1 MKTLEKYLN
10 EIKRD
15 EIIDEILNL
24 KLNGGSKLKI
34 QKLQQKLVDIEK
46 TLKND

>member
-1 MKTLEKYLN
+1 MQSLENYLN

-24 KLNGGSKLKI
+24 KLNRGSKLKI

-46 TLKND
+46 NLKDD

>member
-1 MKTLEKYLN
+1 MQSLENYLN

-15 EIIDEILNL
+15 EIIDQILNL
-24 KLNGGSKLKI
+24 KLNKGSKLKI